1 MESFVID
8 RCATLGVAE
17 WWSAAWTDSPMM
29 RYALLAGVGS
39 LALSFL
45 GRVLWQTR
53 RREAASPEPRH
64 WSTIPR
70 RVLAKLNDEGGVA
83 TIEFAL
89 VLPTAM
95 FIFLILLQ
103 TVLMMSAQV
112 FVHFGAYAATR
123 AAIVVLPDGRDGGGG
138 EMTAGDES
146 EAYQQIQ
153 RAAAMALTPISG
165 RLSDTSGD
173 PSTFASDL
181 GAMYEAYGVDTPKW
195 VSSFAAGRMA
205 YALRHT
211 DVLMLE
217 TTVDSDGGVNFYPV
231 NGANASV
238 RLRPKDPVTVL
249 VSHRLHLS
257 VPYASALFDDGTHDT
272 RGGSTAYATVQAHCT
287 MTLEGY
293 DRSMPPE
300 PEVERSP

>member
-1 MESFVID
+1 MQWCFLN

-17 WWSAAWTDSPMM
+17 WWSAAWTGSAMV
-29 RYALLAGVGS
+29 RYALAAAVGS
-39 LALSFL
+39 LVLSFL
-45 GRVLWQTR
+45 GRVLWRTR
-53 RREAASPEPRH
+53 RRDVVAQPCSLAAL
-64 WSTIPR
+64 PR
-70 RVLAKLNDEGGVA
+70 RVWARLNDEGGVA

-112 FVHFGAYAATR
+112 FVHYAAYAATR
-123 AAIVVLPDGRDGGGG
+123 AAIVVLPDGREGGGG
-138 EMTAGDES
+138 EMTADEES
-146 EAYQQIQ
+146 PENQQIQ
-153 RAAAMALTPISG
+153 RAAAFAVTPICG
-165 RLSDTSGD
+165 RLTDTSGD
-173 PSTFASDL
+173 PSRFAGDL
-181 GAMYEAYGVDTPKW
+181 GGVFEAYGQDTPKW
-195 VSSFAAGRMA
+195 VSTFAAGRMA

-211 DVLMLE
+211 DVRLME
-217 TTVDSDGGVNFYPV
+217 TTVNSEGAVNFYPV
-231 NGANASV
+231 NGANPSV

-257 VPYASALFDDGTHDT
+257 VPYASALFSDGKHDT
-272 RGGSTAYATVQAHCT
+272 LGGSTAYANVRAHCT